1 MKGRFFLCGSVK
13 YLDVLRHQNTI
24 PDILFAVTGG
34 MAVLLDHQQKADMK
48 KCLKIPIFLVLLVVS
63 TAGYAGGGDTIH
75 LTMSDVIRL
84 AQESSPQAVQARNTF
99 ESAWLSYRSF
109 KAEMLPT
116 LSLSSSPSLNRSAN
130 YVTLPDGSEHY
141 ARTNSMRNNLSLDL
155 TQNVWFTGGT
165 ISLSGSLSRLDQLGS
180 NPSHTYFAQPLQLSF
195 SQSLNGYNSYRWSRK
210 TEPIEY
216 RMARKQY
223 AETMELV
230 ASQAASVF
238 FGLVSAQTDL
248 EIARLNY
255 AAVDTLYTY
264 GLGRYNI
271 GTITENELLQ
281 LELNRL
287 NGETSII
294 NSQMSY
300 DDAQDQLRNFLNLS
314 SDTRIEVITDDSIP
328 HFSVPL
334 EQAMELARKNSPD
347 IESMELSRLNS
358 ESNLAYYKSQ
368 AGFKA
373 SVYLS
378 LGLAQT
384 ADELP
389 ESFRNLND
397 EQSVRVTV
405 SIPILDWGRAK
416 GRVRIAQN
424 NLQLTQL
431 RIEQNEVNFEKT
443 VTRTVAQFNL
453 QERQVD
459 IARRAMQTAQHRYEV
474 ARHLYMNGNSTILDL
489 NTAITS
495 KDSAYRG
502 YVSALS
508 RYWQLYYTIR
518 SLTAYDFMNNELIEQ
533 QIEYG
538 Y

>member
-1 MKGRFFLCGSVK
+1 MRQLIKIS
-13 YLDVLRHQNTI
+13 
-24 PDILFAVTGG
+24 
-34 MAVLLDHQQKADMK
+34 LL
-48 KCLKIPIFLVLLVVS
+48 LVLLNVS
-63 TAGYAGGGDTIH
+63 AAGNAAGGDTVR
-75 LTMSDVIRL
+75 LTMSQVIRM

-99 ESAWLSYRSF
+99 ESAWLSYRSYR
-109 KAEMLPT
+109 ASMLPT
-116 LSLSSSPSLNRSAN
+116 LSLSSSPSLNRSTN
-130 YVTLPDGSEHY
+130 YVTLPDGSELF
-141 ARTNSMRNNLSLDL
+141 ARSNSMRNNVSIDL

-165 ISLSGSLSRLDQLGS
+165 ISLSGNLSRSDQLGD
-180 NPSHTYFAQPLQLSF
+180 NPTHSYYSQPLQLSF
-195 SQSLNGYNSYRWSRK
+195 SQSLNGYNSFKWSRK

-216 RMARKQY
+216 RRARKQY

-230 ASQAASVF
+230 ASQAAMVF
-238 FGLVSAQTDL
+238 FNLVSAQTEL
-248 EIARLNY
+248 EIAQLNH
-255 AAVDTLYTY
+255 AATDTLYTY

-281 LELNRL
+281 LELNKL
-287 NGETSII
+287 NSETSIMS
-294 NSQMSY
+294 SQMSF
-300 DDAQDQLRNFLNLS
+300 DDAVDQLRNFLNLT
-314 SDTRIEVITDDSIP
+314 SDTQIEVVTTDSIP
-328 HFSVPL
+328 HFTVPL
-334 EQAMELARKNSPD
+334 DQAMELARQNSPD

-373 SVYLS
+373 SIYMR

-397 EQSVRVTV
+397 EQSVSVSI
-405 SIPILDWGRAK
+405 SIPILDWGRAR
-416 GRVRIAQN
+416 GRVKIAQN
-424 NLQLTQL
+424 NLELT
-431 RIEQNEVNFEKT
+431 RMHIEQNEVSFEKM
-443 VTRTVAQFNL
+443 VTRTVSQFNL

-474 ARHLYMNGNSTILDL
+474 ARHLYVSGSSTILDL
-489 NTAITS
+489 NSAITA

-518 SLTAYDFMNNELIEQ
+518 SLTAFDFNNNELIEQ
-533 QIEYG
+533 QVEYG
-538 Y
+538 R

>member
-1 MKGRFFLCGSVK
+1 MK
-13 YLDVLRHQNTI
+13 
-24 PDILFAVTGG
+24 
-34 MAVLLDHQQKADMK
+34 VLLDHQQKADMK
-48 KCLKIPIFLVLLVVS
+48 KCLIIPIFLVLLVVS

-116 LSLSSSPSLNRSAN
+116 LSLSSSPSLNRSTN

-334 EQAMELARKNSPD
+334 ELAMELARKNSPD

>member
-1 MKGRFFLCGSVK
+1 ML
-13 YLDVLRHQNTI
+13 N
-24 PDILFAVTGG
+24 
-34 MAVLLDHQQKADMK
+34 
-48 KCLKIPIFLVLLVVS
+48 VS
-63 TAGYAGGGDTIH
+63 AAGNAAGGDTVR
-75 LTMSDVIRL
+75 LTMSQVIRM

-99 ESAWLSYRSF
+99 ESAWLSYRSY
-109 KAEMLPT
+109 KASMLPT
-116 LSLSSSPSLNRSAN
+116 LSLSSSPSLNRSTN
-130 YVTLPDGSEHY
+130 YVTLPDGSELF
-141 ARTNSMRNNLSLDL
+141 ARSNSMRNNVSIDL

-165 ISLSGSLSRLDQLGS
+165 ISLSGSLSRLDQLGD
-180 NPSHTYFAQPLQLSF
+180 NPTHSYYSQPLQLSF
-195 SQSLNGYNSYRWSRK
+195 SQSLNGYNSFKWSRK

-216 RMARKQY
+216 RRARKQY

-230 ASQAASVF
+230 ASQAAMVF
-238 FGLVSAQTDL
+238 FNLVSAQTEL
-248 EIARLNY
+248 EIAQLNH
-255 AAVDTLYTY
+255 AATDTLYTY

-281 LELNRL
+281 LELNKL
-287 NGETSII
+287 NSETSIMS
-294 NSQMSY
+294 SQMSF
-300 DDAQDQLRNFLNLS
+300 DDAVDQLRNFLNLT
-314 SDTRIEVITDDSIP
+314 SDTQIEVITTDSIP
-328 HFSVPL
+328 HFTVPL
-334 EQAMELARKNSPD
+334 DQAMELARQNSPD

-373 SVYLS
+373 SIYLR

-397 EQSVRVTV
+397 EQSVSVSI
-405 SIPILDWGRAK
+405 SIPILDWGRAR
-416 GRVRIAQN
+416 GRVKIAQN
-424 NLQLTQL
+424 NLELT
-431 RIEQNEVNFEKT
+431 RMHIEQNEVSFEKM
-443 VTRTVAQFNL
+443 VTRTVSQFNM

-474 ARHLYMNGNSTILDL
+474 ARHLYVSGSSTILDL
-489 NTAITS
+489 NSAITS

-518 SLTAYDFMNNELIEQ
+518 SLTAFDFNNNELIEQ
-533 QIEYG
+533 QVEYG
-538 Y
+538 R

>member
-1 MKGRFFLCGSVK
+1 MYCLPGADRGGTFGQSKKRVMKRLSK
-13 YLDVLRHQNTI
+13 
-24 PDILFAVTGG
+24 ILA
-34 MAVLLDHQQKADMK
+34 
-48 KCLKIPIFLVLLVVS
+48 LLVMLNVS
-63 TAGYAGGGDTIH
+63 AAGYAGGDTVR
-75 LTMSDVIRL
+75 LTMSDVIRI

-99 ESAWLSYRSF
+99 ESAWLSYRSY
-109 KAEMLPT
+109 KASMLPT
-116 LSLSSSPSLNRSAN
+116 LSLSSSPSLNRSTN
-130 YVTLPDGSEHY
+130 YVTLADGTELY
-141 ARTNSMRNNLSLDL
+141 ARSNSMRNNLSLDL
-155 TQNVWFTGGT
+155 SQNVWFTGGT
-165 ISLSGSLSRLDQLGS
+165 ISLSGSLSRLDQLGD
-180 NPSHTYFAQPLQLSF
+180 NPTHSYYSQPLQLSF
-195 SQSLNGYNSYRWSRK
+195 SQSLNGYNSFKWSRK

-230 ASQAASVF
+230 ASQATSVF
-238 FGLVSAQTDL
+238 FNLVSAQTEL
-248 EIARLNY
+248 EIAKLNM
-255 AAVDTLYTY
+255 AATDTLYTY

-281 LELNRL
+281 LELNKL
-287 NGETSII
+287 NQETSII
-294 NSQMSY
+294 SSQTSF
-300 DDAQDQLRNFLNLS
+300 DDAVDQLRNFLNLDK
-314 SDTRIEVITDDSIP
+314 DTQIEVITTDSIP
-328 HFSVPL
+328 HFTVPL
-334 EQAMELARKNSPD
+334 ERAMELARQNSPD

-358 ESNLAYYKSQ
+358 ESNLAYHKSQ

-373 SVYLS
+373 SIYVR

-397 EQSVRVTV
+397 EQSVSISV
-405 SIPILDWGRAK
+405 SIPILDWGRAR
-416 GRVRIAQN
+416 GRVKIAQN
-424 NLQLTQL
+424 NLELTQM

-443 VTRTVAQFNL
+443 VSRAVTQFNL
-453 QERQVD
+453 QERQVE
-459 IARRAMQTAQHRYEV
+459 IAHRTMQTAQHRYEV
-474 ARHLYMNGNSTILDL
+474 ARHLYVSGNSTILDL

-533 QIEYG
+533 QVEYG
-538 Y
+538 R

>member
-116 LSLSSSPSLNRSAN
+116 LSLSSSPSLNRSTN

-347 IESMELSRLNS
+347 KESMELSRLNS

>member
-1 MKGRFFLCGSVK
+1 MKPQIR
-13 YLDVLRHQNTI
+13 
-24 PDILFAVTGG
+24 IL
-34 MAVLLDHQQKADMK
+34 LL
-48 KCLKIPIFLVLLVVS
+48 LVLLNVS
-63 TAGYAGGGDTIH
+63 AAGHAGGDTVR
-75 LTMSDVIRL
+75 LTMSDVIRI

-99 ESAWLSYRSF
+99 ESACLSYRSY
-109 KAEMLPT
+109 KAEMLPS
-116 LSLSSSPSLNRSAN
+116 LSLSSSPSLNRSTN
-130 YVTLPDGSEHY
+130 YVTLPDGSEQY
-141 ARTNSMRNNLSLDL
+141 ARSNSMRNNISVDL

-165 ISLSGSLSRLDQLGS
+165 ISLSGSLSRLDLLGD
-180 NPSHTYFAQPLQLSF
+180 NPSHTYYAQPLQISF
-195 SQSLNGYNSYRWSRK
+195 SQSLNGYNSFKWSRK
-210 TEPIEY
+210 TQPIEY
-216 RMARKQY
+216 RRARKQY

-248 EIARLNY
+248 EIAKLNF

-294 NSQMSY
+294 NSQMSF
-300 DDAQDQLRNFLNLS
+300 DDAVDQLRNFLNLS
-314 SDTRIEVITDDSIP
+314 SDTRIEVIADDSIP

-334 EQAMELARKNSPD
+334 DLAMELARLNSPD
-347 IESMELSRLNS
+347 MESLELSRLNS

-373 SVYLS
+373 SIYLS

-389 ESFRNLND
+389 ETFRNFND
-397 EQSVRVTV
+397 EQSVRISV
-405 SIPILDWGRAK
+405 SIPILDWGRAR
-416 GRVRIAQN
+416 GRVKIAQN
-424 NLQLTQL
+424 NLELTKMHN
-431 RIEQNEVNFEKT
+431 EQSEVSFEKM

-474 ARHLYMNGNSTILDL
+474 ARHLYMNGSSSILDL

-518 SLTAYDFMNNELIEQ
+518 SLTAYDFMNDELIEQ

>member
-1 MKGRFFLCGSVK
+1 MRQLIKIS
-13 YLDVLRHQNTI
+13 
-24 PDILFAVTGG
+24 
-34 MAVLLDHQQKADMK
+34 LL
-48 KCLKIPIFLVLLVVS
+48 LVLLNVS
-63 TAGYAGGGDTIH
+63 AAGNAAGGDTVR
-75 LTMSDVIRL
+75 LTMSQVIRM

-99 ESAWLSYRSF
+99 ESAWLSYRSYR
-109 KAEMLPT
+109 ASMLPT
-116 LSLSSSPSLNRSAN
+116 LSLSSSPSLNRSTN
-130 YVTLPDGSEHY
+130 YVTLPDGSELF
-141 ARTNSMRNNLSLDL
+141 ARSNSMRNNVSIDL

-165 ISLSGSLSRLDQLGS
+165 ISLSGNLSRSDQLGD
-180 NPSHTYFAQPLQLSF
+180 NPTHSYYSQPLQLSF
-195 SQSLNGYNSYRWSRK
+195 SQSLNGYNSFKWSRK

-216 RMARKQY
+216 RRARKQY

-230 ASQAASVF
+230 ASQAAMVF
-238 FGLVSAQTDL
+238 FNLVSAQTEL
-248 EIARLNY
+248 EIAQLNH
-255 AAVDTLYTY
+255 AATDTLYTY

-281 LELNRL
+281 LELNKL
-287 NGETSII
+287 NSETSIMS
-294 NSQMSY
+294 SQMSF
-300 DDAQDQLRNFLNLS
+300 DDAVDQLRNFLNLT
-314 SDTRIEVITDDSIP
+314 SDTQIEVVTTDSIP
-328 HFSVPL
+328 HFTVPL
-334 EQAMELARKNSPD
+334 DQAMELARQNSPD

-373 SVYLS
+373 SIYMR

-397 EQSVRVTV
+397 EQSVSVSV
-405 SIPILDWGRAK
+405 SIPILDWGRAR
-416 GRVRIAQN
+416 GRVKIAQN
-424 NLQLTQL
+424 NLELT
-431 RIEQNEVNFEKT
+431 RMHIEQNEVSFEKM
-443 VTRTVAQFNL
+443 VTRTVSQFNM

-474 ARHLYMNGNSTILDL
+474 ARHLYVSGSSTILDL
-489 NTAITS
+489 NSAITA

-518 SLTAYDFMNNELIEQ
+518 SLTAFDFNNNELIEQ
-533 QIEYG
+533 QVEYG
-538 Y
+538 R